1 MSIIRGGCG
10 GGVLL
15 AAAILAGCGK
25 APPAGKK
32 IEVGPSG
39 PSGPSKQTAPA
50 LQWPPHFSP
59 PLEIRIA
66 TPEVPAKIRGPSP
79 PLEQKKT

>member
-1 MSIIRGGCG
+1 MSIFRGGCG
-10 GGVLL
+10 SGVLL

-25 APPAGKK
+25 APPAG
-32 IEVGPSG
+32 GTSDAGQSG
-39 PSGPSKQTAPA
+39 PAAQTAPT

-66 TPEVPAKIRGPSP
+66 VPQVPAKIRGPSP
-79 PLEQKKT
+79 PIDEKKT